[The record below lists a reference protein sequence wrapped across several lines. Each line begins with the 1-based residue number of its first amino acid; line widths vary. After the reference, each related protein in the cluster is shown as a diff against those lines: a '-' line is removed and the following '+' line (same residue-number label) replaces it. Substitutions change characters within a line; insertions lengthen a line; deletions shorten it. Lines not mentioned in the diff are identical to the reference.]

1 MGEETLASESSAP
14 ASRPS
19 WCEVQPAQAVSRPG
33 EVASRRSPV
42 VSEGLDN
49 LGKDGAPARLG
60 IMGGTF
66 DPIHI
71 GHLACAEQV
80 REAYGLDAVVF
91 IPAGSPVFKRDRDVT
106 PAADR
111 LAMCRLATE
120 SNPAFDVSAMEIE
133 RGGDTYTVDTL
144 RELRAHYPDNVE
156 LVFITG
162 ADAVAKIFRWHESEA
177 VAGLARFVA
186 VTRPGYTLDDEMR
199 ATFEKSPFTVD
210 FLEVT
215 GLSVSSSDLRR
226 RVSEGKSIRYLT
238 MSRVRDY
245 ICEHG
250 LYRKE
255 R

>member
-1 MGEETLASESSAP
+1 
-14 ASRPS
+14 
-19 WCEVQPAQAVSRPG
+19 
-33 EVASRRSPV
+33 
-42 VSEGLDN
+42 
-49 LGKDGAPARLG
+49 
-60 IMGGTF
+60 MGGTF

-80 REAYGLDAVVF
+80 REAYGLDAVAF

-106 PAADR
+106 PADDR

-144 RELRAHYPDNVE
+144 RELRA
-156 LVFITG
+156 
-162 ADAVAKIFRWHESEA
+162 R
-177 VAGLARFVA
+177 
-186 VTRPGYTLDDEMR
+186 YTLDDEMR

>member
-1 MGEETLASESSAP
+1 M
-14 ASRPS
+14 
-19 WCEVQPAQAVSRPG
+19 
-33 EVASRRSPV
+33 
-42 VSEGLDN
+42 
-49 LGKDGAPARLG
+49 
-60 IMGGTF
+60 
-66 DPIHI
+66 
-71 GHLACAEQV
+71 

-106 PAADR
+106 PADDR

-120 SNPAFDVSAMEIE
+120 SNPAFDVSAMEIK

-215 GLSVSSSDLRR
+215 GLSVSSSELRR

>member
-1 MGEETLASESSAP
+1 
-14 ASRPS
+14 
-19 WCEVQPAQAVSRPG
+19 
-33 EVASRRSPV
+33 
-42 VSEGLDN
+42 
-49 LGKDGAPARLG
+49 
-60 IMGGTF
+60 
-66 DPIHI
+66 
-71 GHLACAEQV
+71 
-80 REAYGLDAVVF
+80 
-91 IPAGSPVFKRDRDVT
+91 
-106 PAADR
+106 
-111 LAMCRLATE
+111 
-120 SNPAFDVSAMEIE
+120 MEIK

-199 ATFEKSPFTVD
+199 STFEKSPFTVD

-226 RVSEGKSIRYLT
+226 RASEGKSIRYLT

>member
-1 MGEETLASESSAP
+1 MA
-14 ASRPS
+14 
-19 WCEVQPAQAVSRPG
+19 
-33 EVASRRSPV
+33 
-42 VSEGLDN
+42 
-49 LGKDGAPARLG
+49 APARLG

-80 REAYGLDAVVF
+80 REAYGLDAVAF

-106 PAADR
+106 PADDR

-226 RVSEGKSIRYLT
+226 RVSRGQINQIPHYVECARLHMRAWPVPKGALNGGEGKRRRFRRGARRGVLQRT
-238 MSRVRDY
+238 
-245 ICEHG
+245 
-250 LYRKE
+250 
-255 R
+255 